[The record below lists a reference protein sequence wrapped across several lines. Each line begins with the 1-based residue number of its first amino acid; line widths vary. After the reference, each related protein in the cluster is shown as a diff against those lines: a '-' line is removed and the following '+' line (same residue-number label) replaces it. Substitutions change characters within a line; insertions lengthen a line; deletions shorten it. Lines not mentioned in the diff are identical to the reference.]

1 MASSISSEHAFSLA
15 GITISKCRSR
25 LKPNIIEAL
34 QFLKCLHHQKLIY
47 QEKPSMILE
56 LQMES
61 AAQKCIEE
69 SGKPKGWDD
78 LIGDLEDNKGFSN
91 CDNEVFVQG
100 V

>member
-1 MASSISSEHAFSLA
+1 
-15 GITISKCRSR
+15 
-25 LKPNIIEAL
+25 
-34 QFLKCLHHQKLIY
+34 
-47 QEKPSMILE
+47 MILE

-61 AAQKCIEE
+61 AAQECIEE